1 MRLSPVGNLAHL
13 QVLGLCI
20 SWALF
25 TLPKTSFA
33 AEVVEFNTEVL
44 DVNDKQNLDLG
55 QFSRGNYIMPGI
67 YGMLVRI
74 NKHELPEQQVQFLAT
89 EDDPDS
95 SKACVNP
102 TLVKQLGL
110 KPGLIGNLTWWHQG
124 ECLEES
130 SLAGMEVRGDLSTS
144 SLYVSIPQAYLEY
157 ISEDWDPPSRWDEGI
172 PGILLDYSVNAQ
184 HQQQL
189 QQKTYSQNLSGNG
202 VVGANLSAWRL
213 RADWQGNFTTQS
225 GVRRSTQ
232 RQFDWS
238 RFYAF
243 RAIAPWRSTLT
254 LGESSLSSGMFD
266 SFSFTGAS
274 LVSDD
279 NMLPPN
285 LRGYAPEV
293 VGVANTNARVTVSQQ
308 GRVLYETQV
317 AAGPFRIQD
326 IHDAVTGELNVRI
339 EEQDGSVQTFS
350 INTANIPYLTRP
362 GLVRFRFATGKPSG
376 IQHRTRGPL
385 FGTGEFSW
393 GVSNGWSLYGGALIA
408 GEYNALSLGIGRDLM
423 VLGAL
428 SVDATQSRANLPFQ
442 ENTLS
447 GGSYR
452 LSYSKSFEEYDSQ
465 VAFAGYRFSEQNFMS
480 MGEFLEARETG
491 NRSGGGKEMY
501 TISVNKHF
509 RDWGLS
515 SNLNYSHETYWN
527 RPANDR
533 YTLTLSRNFDLGRWR
548 NVNLSLSAYRNN
560 YNQSSDNGGYVSL
573 SMPWGQ
579 HSSVSYSGSLGGS
592 ETTHRVGYSTQWDDR
607 SNYQLS
613 AGSAR
618 SGVNLS
624 GNYNREGDFARMSV
638 NASYQESRYSALG
651 FSAQG
656 GMTLTQQG
664 GALHRTSMPG
674 GTRMLVDTAGVA
686 AIPVRGYGNNTQTNR
701 WGKAVISDMN
711 SYYRS
716 QASIDLNKLGD
727 NAEALS
733 SVVQLTLTEGAIG
746 YRQFEV
752 IAGSKAMAV
761 IKLADGSEPPF
772 GASVMNARRQ
782 ETGIVNEGGSVYLS
796 GIKASDVMTVHWN
809 GAAQCAVTMP
819 EQLPEEMMMNN
830 LLLPCQPV
838 GVQPAS

>member
-1 MRLSPVGNLAHL
+1 MKLSPVGKLARL

-20 SWALF
+20 SWALL
-25 TLPKTSFA
+25 TSPKASFSA
-33 AEVVEFNTEVL
+33 QVIEFNTDVL
-44 DVNDKQNLDLG
+44 DVNDKQNFDLS
-55 QFSRGNYIMPGI
+55 QFSRGTYIMPGT
-67 YGMLVRI
+67 YGMLIRI
-74 NKHELPEQQVQFLAT
+74 NKHELPEQQVQFLAS
-89 EDDPDS
+89 ENDPS
-95 SKACVNP
+95 ISKACINSA
-102 TLVKQLGL
+102 LVAQLGL
-110 KPGLIGNLTWWHQG
+110 KPGLVDDLTWWHQG
-124 ECLEES
+124 ECLDEG
-130 SLAGMEVRGDLSTS
+130 SLAGMEVRGELSTS
-144 SLYVSIPQAYLEY
+144 SLYVSIPQAYLEHT
-157 ISEDWDPPSRWDEGI
+157 SEDWDPPSRWDEGI

-184 HQQQL
+184 SQQQL
-189 QQKTYSQNLSGNG
+189 QQKARSQNLSGNG
-202 VVGANLSAWRL
+202 VVGTNLSSWRL
-213 RADWQGNFTTQS
+213 RADWQGNFNTQS
-225 GVRRSTQ
+225 GAGGSTQ

-243 RAIAPWRSTLT
+243 RAIAPWRSKLT
-254 LGESSLSSGMFD
+254 LGENSLGSGMFD

-279 NMLPPN
+279 SMLPPN

-293 VGVANTNARVTVSQQ
+293 VGVAKTNARVTVSQQ

-317 AAGPFRIQD
+317 ASGPFRIQD
-326 IHDAVTGELNVRI
+326 IHDAVTGELNVRV
-339 EEQDGSVQTFS
+339 EEQDGSVQAFNL
-350 INTANIPYLTRP
+350 NTATIPYLTRP

-376 IQHRTRGPL
+376 LQHRIRGPL

-408 GEYNALSLGIGRDLM
+408 GEYNAASLGIGRDLM
-423 VLGAL
+423 IFGAL
-428 SVDATQSRANLPFQ
+428 SVDATQSRASLPFQ
-442 ENTLS
+442 QGTLS

-465 VAFAGYRFSEQNFMS
+465 VAFAGYRFSEQNFMN

-501 TISVNKHF
+501 TISLNKHF

-533 YTLTLSRNFDLGRWR
+533 YTLTLSRNFDFGRWR

-560 YNQSSDNGGYVSL
+560 YNQSSDNGGYISL
-573 SMPWGQ
+573 SMPWGER
-579 HSSVSYSGSLGGS
+579 SYVSYSGSVADS
-592 ETTHRVGYSTQWDDR
+592 DTTHRVGYSTRLDER

-624 GNYNREGDFARMSV
+624 GNYSREGDFARISA

-656 GMTLTQQG
+656 GMTLTKQG
-664 GALHRTSMPG
+664 GALHRAGVPG
-674 GTRMLVDTAGVA
+674 GTRMLIDTAGVA
-686 AIPVRGYGNNTQTNR
+686 GIPVRGYGSNTQTNR
-701 WGKAVISDMN
+701 WGKAVIGDMN

-716 QASIDLNKLGD
+716 QASIDLNKIGD
-727 NAEALS
+727 NAEALN

-752 IAGSKAMAV
+752 VAGGKAMAV

-772 GASVMNARRQ
+772 GASVMNARQQ

-796 GIKASDVMTVHWN
+796 GIKAGDVMTVHWN
-809 GAAQCAVTMP
+809 GGAQCAVTMP
-819 EQLPEEMMMNN
+819 ESLPENMMIDS
-830 LLLPCQPV
+830 LLLPCQRVDAQPV
-838 GVQPAS
+838 S